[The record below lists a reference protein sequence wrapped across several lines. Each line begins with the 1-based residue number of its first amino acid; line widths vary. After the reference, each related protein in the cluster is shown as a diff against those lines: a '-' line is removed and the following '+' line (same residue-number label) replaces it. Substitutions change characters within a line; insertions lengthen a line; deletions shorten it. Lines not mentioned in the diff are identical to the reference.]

1 MFKQNQWNDEVSME
15 LTRAIQIVQ
24 HLADGVNPFTGE
36 MMETDSIF
44 QNPETVRALFTA
56 LEQLKKAEAR
66 NARFENLPGQSGK
79 AWSAEEEA
87 ALVEE
92 FDAGMDVASIA
103 LKHGRT
109 NWAIQARLMKLGK
122 IHV

>member
-1 MFKQNQWNDEVSME
+1 ME
-15 LTRAIQIVQ
+15 LKRAIEIVQ
-24 HLADGVNPFTGE
+24 HLADGVNPYTGE
-36 MMETDSIF
+36 VMEPDSIF

-56 LEQLKKAEAR
+56 LEQLKKTESR

-79 AWSAEEEA
+79 PWSAEEEA

-103 LKHGRT
+103 QKHGRT
-109 NWAIQARLMKLGK
+109 NWAIQARLLKLNK